1 MWRILSKTQ
10 EDEPK
15 GRFYQDETLVETAKL
30 ITDLMKK
37 GTELS
42 NDVKPSKKASFDLV
56 RKHLI
61 LKGFLDRINKHI
73 ESHNNNPSQSTLETS
88 ADLLLE
94 VSDLLNNHF
103 NELNYFRS
111 YTKSVANKLRSYGSY
126 ALGFGTAAIVTSST
140 LGFGLLGFIGSRY
153 LDVQSETMLGYDM
166 EKTDTVEK
174 LILLMNNL
182 VKVVGFHLSE
192 PGQSVKAK
200 KLANRAIKSLQEK
213 HDDDNHRGEKQT
225 EIEEAILAI
234 TDDIDGYLEFMEAK
248 FPKEDGNQYLY
259 CPISHAI
266 MTNPAMLG
274 VTGHTF
280 QKEQLVLALNEHSD
294 RDPLTNQL
302 ISNNT
307 ISTNYSI
314 KDVIL
319 GHIEKVKAPYL
330 AQQEEAL
337 DGGGEEQI
345 DVEHRDSLMA
355 PPSCP

>member
-30 ITDLMKK
+30 IADLMKK

-61 LKGFLDRINKHI
+61 LKGFLDRIHKHI

-88 ADLLLE
+88 AELLLE
-94 VSDLLNNHF
+94 VSDLLSNYF

-111 YTKSVANKLRSYGSY
+111 YTKSVANKLRKYGSY
-126 ALGFGTAAIVTSST
+126 ALGFGTAAFVTSST
-140 LGFGLLGFIGSRY
+140 LGFGLLGFIGSKY
-153 LDVQSETMLGYDM
+153 LDVESETMLGYDM
-166 EKTDTVEK
+166 EKTDTIEK

-213 HDDDNHRGEKQT
+213 HDDNHTAEKQS

-280 QKEQLVLALNEHSD
+280 QKEQLVLALNEHPD

-307 ISTNYSI
+307 ISTNFSI

-319 GHIEKVKAPYL
+319 GHIEKVKPSYL
-330 AQQEEAL
+330 AQKQEAL
-337 DGGGEEQI
+337 DRGGEEQVN
-345 DVEHRDSLMA
+345 VEDHDSLMA
-355 PPSCP
+355 PPSSP